1 MFQGSPKTEGVLQKG
16 PRGPE
21 MRSAPLAGGHKARS
35 KSRKSVTQRMPC
47 GAAQSP
53 GHRGQLRAGSARVC
67 RDTGD
72 SSELAPHGA
81 LAGVVNTANGTG
93 EPGISSSVG
102 LGTLALHSVACS
114 EHGL

>member
-1 MFQGSPKTEGVLQKG
+1 MRCRAVSGTQGT
-16 PRGPE
+16 
-21 MRSAPLAGGHKARS
+21 
-35 KSRKSVTQRMPC
+35 
-47 GAAQSP
+47 AQSWLRTGLS
-53 GHRGQLRAGSARVC
+53 GHRGQLRAGSAPGLSGHRGQLRAGSVRVC
-67 RDTGD
+67 GDTGD